1 MLDYRKGRTAAPR
14 APAEFGKL
22 GRPFRGFQIALF
34 GIEAKQL
41 DVARGDGLCQEQI
54 LKKARMPRHRHPL
67 VIPARQLLDRIGT
80 GIEVRRPGP
89 AIRKQQTQLAL
100 EVLDKTH
107 GRDVQ
112 TLLLPGFLCLADLR
126 NPTVLQHGQDS
137 QHGGHAEQNQKRCIW
152 YSPWRPIFEFQKHP
166 RFRLRL

>member
-54 LKKARMPRHRHPL
+54 LKKARMPRHRRPL
-67 VIPARQLLDRIGT
+67 VIPARQLLDRRPELVDIVPT
-80 GIEVRRPGP
+80 LDRLDDIDTPADYANIVRLFPRP
-89 AIRKQQTQLAL
+89 K
-100 EVLDKTH
+100 
-107 GRDVQ
+107 
-112 TLLLPGFLCLADLR
+112 
-126 NPTVLQHGQDS
+126 PTPK
-137 QHGGHAEQNQKRCIW
+137 A
-152 YSPWRPIFEFQKHP
+152 
-166 RFRLRL
+166 